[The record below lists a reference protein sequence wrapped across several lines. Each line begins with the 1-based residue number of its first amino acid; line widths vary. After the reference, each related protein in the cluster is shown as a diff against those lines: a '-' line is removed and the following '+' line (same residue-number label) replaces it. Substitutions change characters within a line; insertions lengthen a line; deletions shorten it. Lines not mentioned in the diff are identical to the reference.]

1 VTDGRVAVVG
11 LGYWGPK
18 LLRNLVTMLGP
29 TQVVAVEAREER
41 RREHS
46 AGFPGVQFE
55 ESYAAVLDDPTV
67 ASVVVATPV
76 ETHGLLARQALEA
89 GKHVLV
95 EKPVA
100 GSSQEALG
108 LATLADTKGLVLMVG
123 HTFLFSPRVEA
134 IRALI
139 DSGEM
144 GRLQYVTS
152 SRLNLGIHRPD
163 ANVIWDLAPHDF
175 SIVFHLLGEFPVSL
189 HCMAQGVVRPELPD
203 VAFIN
208 MTFPSGAMASVSV
221 SWLAPRKVRNT
232 TLVGERSMV
241 IYDDTQADEPVKI
254 YDKGVIVP
262 DSASFGENQLTY
274 RTGSTVAPNIAATE
288 PLMLELRHFLDC
300 TERAGPVR
308 SDGWFGLEVVRAL
321 EASDRSWRAGGVPV
335 DIETVAP
342 TPAPA

>member
-1 VTDGRVAVVG
+1 VTESRIAVVG

-29 TQVVAVEAREER
+29 TRVVAVEARTER
-41 RREHS
+41 RREH
-46 AGFPGVQFE
+46 AAAFPGVQFE
-55 ESYAAVLDDPTV
+55 ENYATALEDPTV
-67 ASVVVATPV
+67 TAVVVATPV
-76 ETHGLLARQALEA
+76 ETHGLLARQALDA

-100 GSSQEALG
+100 GSSKEALE
-108 LATLADTKGLVLMVG
+108 LATVADEKGLVLMVG

-134 IRALI
+134 IRHLI
-139 DSGEM
+139 DSGET
-144 GRLQYVTS
+144 GALQYVTS

-175 SIVFHLLGEFPVSL
+175 SIVFHLLGEFPVTL

-208 MTFPSGAMASVSV
+208 MTFPSGAIASVSG

-232 TLVGERSMV
+232 TLVGERCMV

-288 PLMLELRHFLDC
+288 PLMLELQHFLDC
-300 TERAGPVR
+300 TERGGAVR
-308 SDGWFGLEVVRAL
+308 SDGWFGLGVVRAL

-335 DIETVAP
+335 AVERTAP
-342 TPAPA
+342 SPAPA

>member
-1 VTDGRVAVVG
+1 MNDGAVAVVG

-29 TQVVAVEAREER
+29 TRVVAVEARADR
-41 RREHS
+41 RREHA

-55 ESYAAVLDDPTV
+55 EHYDEVLADPRV
-67 ASVVVATPV
+67 EAVVVATPV
-76 ETHGLLARQALEA
+76 ETHGLLARQALDA

-100 GSSQEALG
+100 GSSDEARQ
-108 LATLADTKGLVLMVG
+108 LAELADEKDLVLMVG

-134 IRALI
+134 IRNLI

-144 GRLQYVTS
+144 GTLQYVTS

-175 SIVFHLLGEFPVSL
+175 SIVFHLLGEFPVTL
-189 HCMAQGVVRPELPD
+189 HAMAQGVVRPELPD

-254 YDKGVIVP
+254 YDKGVIIP

-274 RTGSTVAPNIAATE
+274 RTGSTVAPNISAAE
-288 PLMLELRHFLDC
+288 PLMLELQHFLDC
-300 TERAGPVR
+300 TTRGGAVR

-321 EASDRSWRAGGVPV
+321 EAADCSWRAGGVPV
-335 DIETVAP
+335 DVAP
-342 TPAPA
+342 TPTPA

>member
-1 VTDGRVAVVG
+1 MNDNRIAVVG

-18 LLRNLVTMLGP
+18 LLRNLVTMVGP
-29 TQVVAVEAREER
+29 TRVVAVEARDDR
-41 RREHS
+41 RREQAAS
-46 AGFPGVQFE
+46 FPGVRFE
-55 ESYAAVLDDPTV
+55 ERYTVALEDPTV
-67 ASVVVATPV
+67 TAVVVATPV
-76 ETHGLLARQALEA
+76 ETHGLLARRALEA

-100 GSSQEALG
+100 GSSDEARE
-108 LATLADTKGLVLMVG
+108 LAELAEAKGLVLMVG

-134 IRALI
+134 IRNLI
-139 DSGEM
+139 ELGEM
-144 GRLQYVTS
+144 GTLQYVTS

-208 MTFPSGAMASVSV
+208 MMFPSGAVASVSV

-232 TLVGERSMV
+232 TIVGERSMV

-262 DSASFGENQLTY
+262 DSANFGENQLTY

-288 PLMLELRHFLDC
+288 PLTLELQHFLDC
-300 TERAGPVR
+300 TERGGAVR
-308 SDGWFGLEVVRAL
+308 SDGWFGIEVVRAL

-335 DIETVAP
+335 EIEV
-342 TPAPA
+342 PAPAPA